1 MYLKFL
7 IGLLKWHWMRNL
19 KNKEVLDIRKL
30 GKILKITL
38 LFFTLM
44 DKKQIYFINT
54 QKNYDNLGGIKYDP
68 DI

>member
-1 MYLKFL
+1 MHLKFL

-19 KNKEVLDIRKL
+19 KDKEVIDIRKF
-30 GKILKITL
+30 GKVLKITL

-44 DKKQIYFINT
+44 DKKQIYLINT
-54 QKNYDNLGGIKYDP
+54 QKNYDNLDGIKYDP

>member
-1 MYLKFL
+1 
-7 IGLLKWHWMRNL
+7 MRNL
-19 KNKEVLDIRKL
+19 KDQEVIDIRKL

-44 DKKQIYFINT
+44 DKKQIYLINT
-54 QKNYDNLGGIKYDP
+54 QKNYDNLDGIKYDP

>member
-1 MYLKFL
+1 LHLKFL

-19 KNKEVLDIRKL
+19 KDKEVIDIRKL

-44 DKKQIYFINT
+44 DKKQIYLINT
-54 QKNYDNLGGIKYDP
+54 QKNYDNLDGIKYDP

>member
-1 MYLKFL
+1 MHLKFL

-19 KNKEVLDIRKL
+19 KDKEVIDIRKL

-44 DKKQIYFINT
+44 DKKQIYLINT
-54 QKNYDNLGGIKYDP
+54 QKNYDNLDGIKYDP